1 MMEEVKNVEFRNP
14 LRRNELDPNRWRSTQ
29 AGMWAWIWQRISA
42 LAIIVLLAVHVT
54 LPYRPLIQFLLLLTV
69 VFHVS
74 LGLRVILLD
83 FGLVNVRYQ
92 KTLIGGLVAL
102 GVVIFVLVW
111 TGIY

>member
-1 MMEEVKNVEFRNP
+1 MEEVKKVEFRNP